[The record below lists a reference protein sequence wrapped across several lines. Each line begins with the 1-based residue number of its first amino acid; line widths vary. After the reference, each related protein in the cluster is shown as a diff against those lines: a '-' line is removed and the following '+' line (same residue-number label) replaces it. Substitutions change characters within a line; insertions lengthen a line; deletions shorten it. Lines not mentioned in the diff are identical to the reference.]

1 MLSPRPLPMYARS
14 VLWRLNDS
22 SSSLLRSLFRM
33 LMPPESRALSSKD
46 APTVLRVLSFT
57 SRKPSCSMSAR
68 SLSPAAPIHTPRW
81 SRFSTS
87 SFSLFLSALSSW
99 ASVRGFLIRLSRL
112 LIDNSLARHIATS
125 TQATRD
131 FHRLTQLSTNTQ
143 ESQGSA
149 CPPIRGSI
157 TLNKVSFAY
166 PERPEAPVLKN
177 ASLKVREG
185 ECVAIVGASGSGK
198 STIAALLQRLYE
210 PTSGSITIGPNR
222 LGSIDVNYLRDHVAV
237 VSQNPNLFDAP
248 ISENIAYGSR
258 TSSQAQIE
266 AAAKSAHVH
275 DFIMSLPKGYETVV
289 GENASLISGGQAQ
302 RIQIARALV
311 RPASILILDEC
322 TSALDSNNQ
331 AAVLEAIKNAKLGR
345 TTVMVT
351 HKIAAMKICD
361 RILVVHDGAI
371 AETGTFDE
379 LMDRKGVFAQ
389 LASGGEWFSN

>member
-1 MLSPRPLPMYARS
+1 MRS
-14 VLWRLNDS
+14 IRAMAFERFFEQSFEKSVQNAHTAGIKGAFVEGCTHGVA
-22 SSSLLRSLFRM
+22 SSLIYLSEAVLFYVGAIFVARGTYAYSQMVEVLNLIVFTVSLGSQ
-33 LMPPESRALSSKD
+33 LMGFSAWILCFVFSSLVD
-46 APTVLRVLSFT
+46 
-57 SRKPSCSMSAR
+57 
-68 SLSPAAPIHTPRW
+68 SP
-81 SRFSTS
+81 
-87 SFSLFLSALSSW
+87 
-99 ASVRGFLIRLSRL
+99 
-112 LIDNSLARHIATS
+112 LAQHIATS
-125 TQATRD
+125 VQATRD
-131 FHRLTQLSTNTQ
+131 FHRLMQLSTNTQ
-143 ESQGSA
+143 ESLGSA

-166 PERPEAPVLKN
+166 PERPEVPVLKN
-177 ASLKVREG
+177 VSLKVREG
-185 ECVAIVGASGSGK
+185 ECIAIVGASGSGK

-210 PTSGSITIGPNR
+210 PTSGSIAIGPNR

-258 TSSQAQIE
+258 SLSQAQIE
-266 AAAKSAHVH
+266 EAAKSAHVH
-275 DFIMSLPKGYETVV
+275 DFIMSLPKGYETAV

-311 RPASILILDEC
+311 RPSKILVLDEC
-322 TSALDSNNQ
+322 TSALDPTNQ
-331 AAVLEAIKNAKLGR
+331 AAVMETIMDAKVGR

-351 HKIAAMKICD
+351 HKVAAMKMCD
-361 RILVVHDGAI
+361 RILVVHDGVI

>member
-1 MLSPRPLPMYARS
+1 M
-14 VLWRLNDS
+14 
-22 SSSLLRSLFRM
+22 
-33 LMPPESRALSSKD
+33 
-46 APTVLRVLSFT
+46 
-57 SRKPSCSMSAR
+57 
-68 SLSPAAPIHTPRW
+68 
-81 SRFSTS
+81 
-87 SFSLFLSALSSW
+87 
-99 ASVRGFLIRLSRL
+99 
-112 LIDNSLARHIATS
+112 
-125 TQATRD
+125 
-131 FHRLTQLSTNTQ
+131 QLSTNTQ

-157 TLNKVSFAY
+157 RLNKVSFTY

-177 ASLKVREG
+177 VSMEVREG
-185 ECVAIVGASGSGK
+185 ECVAIVGASGCGK

-210 PTSGSITIGPNR
+210 PTSGSITIGPNK
-222 LGSIDVNYLRDHVAV
+222 LGSINVGYLRDHVAV

-248 ISENIAYGSR
+248 ISENIAYGSQ
-258 TSSQAQIE
+258 TLPQAQIE
-266 AAAKSAHVH
+266 EAAKSAQVH
-275 DFIMSLPKGYETVV
+275 DFIMSLPKGYKTLV

-311 RPASILILDEC
+311 RPANVLILDEC
-322 TSALDSNNQ
+322 TSALDPTNQ
-331 AAVLEAIKNAKLGR
+331 AAVLETIKDAKLGR

-351 HKIAAMKICD
+351 HKIPAMKMCD

>member
-1 MLSPRPLPMYARS
+1 L
-14 VLWRLNDS
+14 
-22 SSSLLRSLFRM
+22 
-33 LMPPESRALSSKD
+33 ALSLW
-46 APTVLRVLSFT
+46 V
-57 SRKPSCSMSAR
+57 
-68 SLSPAAPIHTPRW
+68 
-81 SRFSTS
+81 
-87 SFSLFLSALSSW
+87 
-99 ASVRGFLIRLSRL
+99 SVRGFLPDA
-112 LIDNSLARHIATS
+112 LISSFINDFLAQHIATS
-125 TQATRD
+125 VQATRD
-131 FHRLTQLSTNTQ
+131 FHRLMQLSTNTQ
-143 ESQGSA
+143 ESHGSA

-157 TLNKVSFAY
+157 KLNKVSFAY
-166 PERPEAPVLKN
+166 PERPDVPVLKKV
-177 ASLKVREG
+177 SLKVHEG

-210 PTSGSITIGPNR
+210 PTSGSITIGQNR

-258 TSSQAQIE
+258 AVSQVQIE
-266 AAAKSAHVH
+266 EAAKSAQVH
-275 DFIMSLPKGYETVV
+275 DFIVSLPKGYETTV

-311 RPASILILDEC
+311 RPSKILILDEC
-322 TSALDSNNQ
+322 TSALDPANQ
-331 AAVLEAIKNAKLGR
+331 AAVLETIKDAKDGR

-351 HKIAAMKICD
+351 HKVAAMKMCD

-379 LMDRKGVFAQ
+379 LMNRKGVFAQ

>member
-1 MLSPRPLPMYARS
+1 MRS
-14 VLWRLNDS
+14 IRAMAFERFFEHSFEKSVQNAHAAGIKGAFVEGCTHGVA
-22 SSSLLRSLFRM
+22 SSLIYLSEAVLFYVGAIFVARGTYSYAQMVEVLNLIVFTISLGSQ
-33 LMPPESRALSSKD
+33 LMGFSPWFPRL
-46 APTVLRVLSFT
+46 VFWSF
-57 SRKPSCSMSAR
+57 
-68 SLSPAAPIHTPRW
+68 ID
-81 SRFSTS
+81 
-87 SFSLFLSALSSW
+87 SF
-99 ASVRGFLIRLSRL
+99 
-112 LIDNSLARHIATS
+112 LAQHIATS
-125 TQATRD
+125 VQATRD
-131 FHRLTQLSTNTQ
+131 FHRLMQLSTNTQ
-143 ESQGSA
+143 ESHGSA

-166 PERPEAPVLKN
+166 PERPDVPVLKN
-177 ASLKVREG
+177 VSLKVREG

-210 PTSGSITIGPNR
+210 PTSGSISIGPNK

-248 ISENIAYGSR
+248 ISENIAYGCR
-258 TSSQAQIE
+258 ALSQTQIE
-266 AAAKSAHVH
+266 EAAECAHVH
-275 DFIMSLPKGYETVV
+275 DFIMSLPEGYETAV

-311 RPASILILDEC
+311 RPAKILILDEC
-322 TSALDSNNQ
+322 TSALDPTNQ
-331 AAVLEAIKNAKLGR
+331 AAVLETIKDAKVGR

-351 HKIAAMKICD
+351 HKIAAMKTCD